1 MNTRYRLLLA
11 WLAIAA
17 LTALGCG
24 GPDFQAICEEL
35 EECAEGNEK
44 DVEACVIGFEASADA
59 ADEIGCG
66 DEFDAYYECVGEEIS
81 CDFNE
86 ENDAC
91 EVEGNALGR
100 CF

>member
-1 MNTRYRLLLA
+1 MDTRYRPLLA
-11 WLAIAA
+11 ALAVAA
-17 LTALGCG
+17 LASLGCG

-35 EECAEGNEK
+35 EDCAEGNEK

-66 DEFDAYYECVGEEIS
+66 DEFDAYYECLGGEIS
-81 CDFNE
+81 CEGLGEDDVCE
-86 ENDAC
+86 AEN
-91 EVEGNALGR
+91 NALGR